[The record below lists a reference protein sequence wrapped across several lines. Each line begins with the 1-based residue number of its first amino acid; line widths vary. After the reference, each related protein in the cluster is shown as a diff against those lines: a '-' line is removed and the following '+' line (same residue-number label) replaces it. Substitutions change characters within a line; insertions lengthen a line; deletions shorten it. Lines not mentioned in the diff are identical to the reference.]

1 MATLSAQYG
10 YAAAFFNS
18 DPELASLISQAVQG
32 QWTPDKFRAAF
43 MASNWYRGHSA
54 DFREWFELS
63 ARDPAEANDRV
74 ADQMIKIKALANQ
87 SGISIDPT
95 RLRQMATDSLMW
107 KWPDAMLQEMVAA
120 EWTYKPGGT
129 TGGAA
134 SLETRVRQLANDY
147 GIDVSNTQMA
157 DWVGGSLAGRYT
169 EDHLND
175 FVRDI
180 ARSKYPGLNGY
191 IDAGMTVRQIAAPYI
206 QSYSS
211 ILEQSPDVV
220 SLNDPSIQRAL
231 QGVPAKDGTP
241 PVKAVSLYDF
251 ERDLRRD
258 PRWLKTKN
266 ARESVTTSALG
277 ILRDWGIYG

>member
-1 MATLSAQYG
+1 
-10 YAAAFFNS
+10 
-18 DPELASLISQAVQG
+18 
-32 QWTPDKFRAAF
+32 
-43 MASNWYRGHSA
+43 
-54 DFREWFELS
+54 
-63 ARDPAEANDRV
+63 
-74 ADQMIKIKALANQ
+74 MIKIKALANQ
-87 SGISIDPT
+87 SGVSIDPT

-251 ERDLRRD
+251 ERDLGLGHSSRLGHLWLTTKTHSTCCSGCSASGAWKSWPLKCCDCCRTATPKNRR
-258 PRWLKTKN
+258 L
-266 ARESVTTSALG
+266 S
-277 ILRDWGIYG
+277 